1 MISTVE
7 DEFVSELQD
16 ASALAIW
23 QCELSDGSVVS
34 MDDGRPGIEPRS
46 AWLRLAAYLKSSGL
60 KIVGMW
66 LKFRTNCDKNI
77 LPRNADGYFF
87 SKNVIDALGRS
98 DDEGGRQASPFFYI
112 VGALVNGKIEVQRYS
127 IPSLTLIDT
136 EIRDPE
142 TARESLIRN

>member
-1 MISTVE
+1 MISTAE
-7 DEFVSELQD
+7 DEYINELQD

-23 QCELSDGSVVS
+23 QCELSDGSIVS
-34 MDDGRPGIEPRS
+34 MDDGRPGITPRS
-46 AWLRLAAYLKSSGL
+46 AWLRLFTHLKQTGL

-87 SKNVIDALGRS
+87 AKNVIDALGRGS
-98 DDEGGRQASPFFYI
+98 GEASPFFYI
-112 VGALVNGKIEVQRYS
+112 VGALVNGKLEVQRYS
-127 IPSLTLIDT
+127 VPSLTLIDT
-136 EIRDPE
+136 ETRDPE